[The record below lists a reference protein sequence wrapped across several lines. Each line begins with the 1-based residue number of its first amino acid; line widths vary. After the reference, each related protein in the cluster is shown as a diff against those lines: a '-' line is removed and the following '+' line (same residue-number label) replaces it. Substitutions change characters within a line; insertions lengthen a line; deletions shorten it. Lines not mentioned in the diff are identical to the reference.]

1 MNKENIEAKVVSLTR
16 KIHPQDLGE
25 ETSKLENILRQ
36 ALEEAVA
43 EKRIESGSSILS
55 KTTFGSSSPNQFKKY
70 LEEILNSSPFTENR
84 EYSNYLLAAK
94 DREVE
99 EAGQVAIKR
108 YQELIQEELEQE
120 LTKAKIEAIAE
131 ERKRVVGEIK
141 SRMPSHDA
149 VMEYLGTLDKPL
161 TDNE

>member
-94 DREVE
+94 DREIE
-99 EAGQVAIKR
+99 EAV
-108 YQELIQEELEQE
+108 
-120 LTKAKIEAIAE
+120 AE
-131 ERKRVVGEIK
+131 ERVRVRGIFDALPRKFWEDQDHAVGGYISK
-141 SRMPSHDA
+141 KDLRDLLSS
-149 VMEYLGTLDKPL
+149 LDKL
-161 TDNE
+161 TDKE

>member
-94 DREVE
+94 DRD
-99 EAGQVAIKR
+99 
-108 YQELIQEELEQE
+108 
-120 LTKAKIEAIAE
+120 IAE
-131 ERKRVVGEIK
+131 AYAQGW
-141 SRMPSHDA
+141 
-149 VMEYLGTLDKPL
+149 
-161 TDNE
+161 NEGQIDLSVSARLKI